1 MADLSTAFNIEDLRQ
16 LARQRLP
23 RFIFDYLDGGADD
36 ERVLA
41 RNRAAFDGYALLTR
55 VLVDVSEIDLRT
67 RILGMPSATPFILS
81 STGASRFFHHE
92 GELAAARAAAKAN
105 VLYGTAASAMCSIEE
120 VAAVGAGPRFFQAY
134 VFGDRGLN
142 REFVQ
147 RCKAANYGALFLTVD
162 CAVAGNRERDLR
174 NRLSIPLKMTP
185 SVVWQ
190 LSRHPVWLWRY
201 LSSPA
206 WRFPNVENALDEA
219 TKADFGSVAEWF
231 GAQLDRSFTWRD
243 EERLIKEW
251 GGQFVLKGITRV
263 EDALQAA
270 AIGATGIV
278 VSNHGGRQL
287 DGLPSSLELL
297 PPILDAVGDR
307 LEVLVDGGFRR
318 GTDILVALAMGAR
331 AVSLGRPY
339 LYGLAAGGEAGV
351 SRAIDLLSGEL
362 CRDLAMMGVPSLDGL
377 GPDCLVRRRFLAEFD
392 HPDAGIEKRAAAS
405 RRENPNRRLRM
416 GDWR

>member
-1 MADLSTAFNIEDLRQ
+1 MANLSRAFNIEDLRR
-16 LARQRLP
+16 LARRRLP

-67 RILGMPSATPFILS
+67 RILGMPSAAPFVLS
-81 STGASRFFHHE
+81 STGASRFFHPD
-92 GELAAARAAAKAN
+92 GELAAARAAAKVN
-105 VLYGTAASAMCSIEE
+105 VIYGTAASAMCSIEE
-120 VAAVGAGPRFFQAY
+120 VAAVAAGPRFFQVY

-142 REFVQ
+142 REFLQ

-174 NRLSIPLKMTP
+174 NRLSIPPKMTP
-185 SVVWQ
+185 SVIWQ
-190 LSRHPVWLWRY
+190 LARHPAWLWRY
-201 LSSPA
+201 LSAPA
-206 WRFPNVENALDEA
+206 WRFPNLENALDET

-243 EERLIKEW
+243 AEQLIEEW

-270 AIGATGIV
+270 AIGATGIL

-318 GTDILVALAMGAR
+318 GTDILVALALGAR

-351 SRAIDLLSGEL
+351 SRAIDLLAGEL
-362 CRDLAMMGVPSLDGL
+362 RRNMAMMGVPSLDGL
-377 GPDCLVRRRFLAEFD
+377 RPDCLVRRRVLAEFD
-392 HPDAGIEKRAAAS
+392 HPDAGNEKQAAAS
-405 RRENPNRRLRM
+405 RRKNSSCQLRM
-416 GDWR
+416 EDGR